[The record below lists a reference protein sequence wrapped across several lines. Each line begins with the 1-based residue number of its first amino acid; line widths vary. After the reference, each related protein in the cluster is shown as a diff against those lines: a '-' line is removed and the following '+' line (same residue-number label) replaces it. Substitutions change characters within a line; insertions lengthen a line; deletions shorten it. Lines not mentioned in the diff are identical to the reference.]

1 MASIVNGSRTMLF
14 LLLLQTLN
22 TSMSLLRKSPWTNAY
37 RRGAFFVPHSY
48 QVMCPGE
55 EAILTWTIQ
64 CSIHVTFRKAF
75 LLKRSPPTTQQ
86 KKNEQLKWGIK
97 QDVIYN
103 FPITTVGRSFYPLRH
118 ADAPGLECTP
128 TQSSGQRERVPQKG
142 STFQIDFFYD
152 WSVGGKDMAKKK
164 TIIELTA

>member
-1 MASIVNGSRTMLF
+1 MDRVQCCSCSFCKRST
-14 LLLLQTLN
+14 LQWAYWE
-22 TSMSLLRKSPWTNAY
+22 KSPWTNAY